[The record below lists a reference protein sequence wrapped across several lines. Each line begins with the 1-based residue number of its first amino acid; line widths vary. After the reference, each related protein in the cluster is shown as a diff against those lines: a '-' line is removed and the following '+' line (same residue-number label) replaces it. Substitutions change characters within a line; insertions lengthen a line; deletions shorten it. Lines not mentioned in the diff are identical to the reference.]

1 LPSET
6 QLRAK
11 ALFLDYDGAISTL
24 SMSRSEY
31 AALPDNMA
39 VLQQIGKLILIAVI
53 TTKNQ

>member
-1 LPSET
+1 M
-6 QLRAK
+6 AK
-11 ALFLDYDGAISTL
+11 ALFLDYDGTISTL